1 VIRTV
6 TLDVHELSDQVP
18 EAGEVALL
26 FAAKNFMNEQFF
38 VFCLLRVMIITGFI
52 GPHEI

>member
-1 VIRTV
+1 MIRTV

-18 EAGEVALL
+18 EAGEVALF
-26 FAAKNFMNEQFF
+26 FAAKNFVHVQFF
-38 VFCLLRVMIITGFI
+38 VFCPRVIVITKFI